1 MRFAGARRGRTVTG
15 VITAVIVVIAAGA
28 FTFGFARLRTDA
40 VSDLIDAGRRI
51 AVVFM
56 LPIDDPHPSFEV
68 LMFDAGT
75 GRAALLFVPG
85 SIGVVLDRQRMDAIA
100 ALYGP
105 EGHAALVERLG
116 MLLDLDIDFYVDL
129 SYEGLGRFIDVLGG
143 VEVVIPDP
151 IRVADGERRVL
162 LPSGSVVVDGDMA
175 RDYLSYR
182 AAEEPAAE
190 RVERVHRLLQG
201 LLRSVADGAAVL
213 ADPTAQRL
221 LYASVITDLSRRAF
235 ERLLA
240 ALARLDTDRVILR
253 RVLGRIQDV
262 SGRPLLF
269 PHDEGAV
276 LRETVKQTVAA
287 LSVPLGTGDA
297 ELAPSMEVLNG
308 TRTSGLAAQAATV
321 FESFGF
327 RIVAVDNADHHDYER
342 TLVFARRGDAELAQ
356 RAADVIRCDRS
367 GAPAGGAGSVDSAV
381 VDVTVILGRDFNG
394 RFCRAR

>member
-28 FTFGFARLRTDA
+28 FAFGFARLRTDA
-40 VSDLIDAGRRI
+40 VSDLIDAGGRI

-56 LPIDDPHPSFEV
+56 LPIDDPQPSFEV
-68 LMFDAGT
+68 LMLDAGT

-100 ALYGP
+100 ALYDSD
-105 EGHAALVERLG
+105 GHAALVKRLG
-116 MLLDLDIDFYVDL
+116 MLLDLDVDFYVDL
-129 SYEGLGRFIDVLGG
+129 SYEGLGRLIDVLGG

-151 IRVADGERRVL
+151 IRVADGERRVM

-175 RDYLSYR
+175 RDYLWYR

-190 RVERVHRLLQG
+190 RVERIHHLMQG

-221 LYASVITDLSRRAF
+221 LYASAITDLSRRAF

-240 ALARLDTDRVILR
+240 TLARLDTDRVILR
-253 RVLGRIQDV
+253 RVLGRVQDV

-269 PHDEGAV
+269 PYDEGAV

-287 LSVPLGTGDA
+287 LSVPLGTNA
-297 ELAPSMEVLNG
+297 ELAPSVEVLNG

-327 RIVAVDNADHHDYER
+327 RIVAVDNADRHDYER

-356 RAADVIRCDRS
+356 RAAGVIRCDRS
-367 GAPAGGAGSVDSAV
+367 GAPAGASGSVDSAA

>member
-28 FTFGFARLRTDA
+28 FAFGFARLRTDA
-40 VSDLIDAGRRI
+40 VSDLIDAGGRI

-56 LPIDDPHPSFEV
+56 LPIDDPQPSFEV
-68 LMFDAGT
+68 LMLDAGT

-100 ALYGP
+100 ALYDSDGQ
-105 EGHAALVERLG
+105 AALVERLG
-116 MLLDLDIDFYVDL
+116 MLLDLEIDFYADL
-129 SYEGLGRFIDVLGG
+129 SYEGLGRLIDVLGG

-190 RVERVHRLLQG
+190 RVERVHRLMQG

-221 LYASVITDLSRRAF
+221 LYASVVTDLSRRAF

-240 ALARLDTDRVILR
+240 TLARLDTDRVILR
-253 RVLGRIQDV
+253 RVLGRVQDV

-269 PHDEGAV
+269 PYDEGAV

-287 LSVPLGTGDA
+287 LSVPLGTDA
-297 ELAPSMEVLNG
+297 ELAPSVEVLNG

-356 RAADVIRCDRS
+356 RAAGVIRCDRS
-367 GAPAGGAGSVDSAV
+367 GAPAGGAGSVDSAA

>member
-28 FTFGFARLRTDA
+28 FAFGFARLRTDA
-40 VSDLIDAGRRI
+40 VSDLIDAGGRI

-56 LPIDDPHPSFEV
+56 LPIDDPQPSFEV
-68 LMFDAGT
+68 LMLDAGT

-100 ALYGP
+100 ALYDSD
-105 EGHAALVERLG
+105 GHAALVERLG

-129 SYEGLGRFIDVLGG
+129 SYEGLGRLIDVLGG

-151 IRVADGERRVL
+151 IRVADGERRVM

-182 AAEEPAAE
+182 AVEEPAAE
-190 RVERVHRLLQG
+190 RVERIHHLMQG

-221 LYASVITDLSRRAF
+221 LYASAITDLSRRAF
-235 ERLLA
+235 ERLLVT
-240 ALARLDTDRVILR
+240 LARLDTDRVILR
-253 RVLGRIQDV
+253 RVLGRVQDV

-269 PHDEGAV
+269 PYDEGAV

-287 LSVPLGTGDA
+287 LSVPLGTDA
-297 ELAPSMEVLNG
+297 ELAPSVEVLNG

-327 RIVAVDNADHHDYER
+327 RIVAVDNADSHDYER

-356 RAADVIRCDRS
+356 RAAGVIRCDRS
-367 GAPAGGAGSVDSAV
+367 GAPAGGSGSVDSAA